1 MTFEGFPPAGLAFLA
16 DLAQNNNRDW
26 FEANRDVYQTALL
39 EPALAFVVT
48 LGERLRELAPHIQFD
63 TRTNGAGSLMRV
75 HRDVRFAKDK
85 SPYHDYVSGLL
96 WEGAGKKN
104 ECPAFGFQLIPAGLG
119 LMAGQF
125 MFTKPGLIA
134 YRGAVLNDQSG
145 PRLATILD
153 DLRGRPGYEVGG
165 MALKKVPRGFDS
177 DHPRADLLRFKG
189 LYAYPPHLEGPILS
203 SPDLVDACMAH
214 FEVMAPL
221 QQWLAQATQS

>member
-1 MTFEGFPPAGLAFLA
+1 MTFEGFSSAGLAFLS
-16 DLAQNNNRDW
+16 DLAQNNNREW

-48 LGERLRELAPHIQFD
+48 LGERLREIAPHIQFD